1 MAKRTKVQIPPITQ
15 RQAGTLS
22 CALAECERLNLI
34 RKRDVPMVQRLHN
47 TIKRS
52 LEQALNE

>member
-1 MAKRTKVQIPPITQ
+1 MAKNTKVELKITQ

-34 RKRDVPMVQRLHN
+34 YKKDLPMVQRLHDK
-47 TIKRS
+47 IKHS
-52 LEQALNE
+52 LDVALNA